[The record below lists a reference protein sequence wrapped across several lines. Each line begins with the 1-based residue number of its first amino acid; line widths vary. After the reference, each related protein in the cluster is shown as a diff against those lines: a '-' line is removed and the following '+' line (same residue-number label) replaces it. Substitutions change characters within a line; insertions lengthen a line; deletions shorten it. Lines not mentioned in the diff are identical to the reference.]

1 MENIPG
7 TMADPKYD
15 FGKCASD
22 SESIPSIK
30 PGLKPNN
37 QMASTDYRVSDTP
50 GRRTDAFSVPG
61 VDAPPLS
68 RLNLRT
74 RSRSNIKFQMK
85 VRQKRQTMQNM
96 TKPLKQWLCD
106 HRGNPYPSKPEKEIL
121 ARDSRMSLV
130 QVSNWFANARRRLKS
145 TVKGDDV
152 TWSRRVKLYNSRVTG
167 NAELLSVS
175 SDDSLFDSD
184 EDESR
189 RFHSS
194 HSNPSEM
201 TSEPMEQD
209 DDDDRELVPSRS
221 QTPTMGHME
230 FYPSLTQLKPPI
242 DTGSQ
247 NKPYKQTI
255 LQRYLSDTYR
265 NRNAGQRLDQRLN
278 HRLDTMEMTPFNKT
292 RSRKPSG
299 SIGSRDYEEMSTS
312 SGVSMNESH
321 HLPVFDDGID
331 DLEAAARRRRISG
344 DIREK
349 TGDTRFDEYSAAMV
363 LTSLRSRTMFNSFN

>member
-1 MENIPG
+1 
-7 TMADPKYD
+7 MADTKSE
-15 FGKCASD
+15 FQFVSLD
-22 SESIPSIK
+22 SSIK
-30 PGLKPNN
+30 PGLNPNN
-37 QMASTDYRVSDTP
+37 QTSDAEYSTPDPP
-50 GRRTDAFSVPG
+50 GRRVEAFSVPG
-61 VDAPPLS
+61 LDAPPVS

-96 TKPLKQWLCD
+96 TRPLKQWLCD

-189 RFHSS
+189 LFRSS
-194 HSNPSEM
+194 HSNQPEM

-209 DDDDRELVPSRS
+209 DEERDLVPSRS
-221 QTPTMGHME
+221 QTPTMNQTD
-230 FYPSLTQLKPPI
+230 YYSSLTQLKPPL

-265 NRNAGQRLDQRLN
+265 NRNAGQRLD
-278 HRLDTMEMTPFNKT
+278 HRFNQKLDTMEMTAFNKT

-312 SGVSMNESH
+312 SGVSMNDSSH
-321 HLPVFDDGID
+321 HLPVFDDSID

-349 TGDTRFDEYSAAMV
+349 TGELRFDEYSAAMV
-363 LTSLRSRTMFNSFN
+363 LTSLRSRTMYNSFN